1 LLRRGQSRVV
11 VGLAGAAIVAAA
23 IVGTESPVGANVS
36 ASEKR
41 AAVEPHLD
49 SAEGAVSADGRSVA
63 FSSMAPNLVPG
74 ANAECVNRRSGRQ
87 TCFVFVRD
95 RVAGATSR
103 VSVGAAGEKANG
115 DSGLPAVSAS
125 GRFVAFESAA
135 SNLVPGDTNGA
146 SDVFVHDRATG
157 ATTRVSVTSGGAQA
171 NGGSFDPAIS
181 ADGRFVAFNSD
192 ASKLVSGDTNGKF
205 DVFVHDRVARRT
217 TLVSGGGRPSPNSFD
232 AGEPSIS
239 ASGRF
244 VAFVSD
250 AYTTGE
256 MNVFVR
262 DRSAGKTTLVS
273 ASRRGRPGNDW
284 SFAPSISANG
294 RFVAFSVATDLVAPE
309 MGSGSDVFVR
319 DLAAKTTTLV
329 SVSTSGKAGND
340 ESGAPA
346 ISANG
351 RFVAFSSHAS
361 DLVAGDT
368 NRCQKGRSGYTNC
381 WDVFV
386 RDLVLG
392 RTTRVS
398 VSSSGA
404 QANGISEPQLEPAI
418 SADGRFVVFS
428 SKASNLVR
436 GDTNRSWDVFL
447 RDRRRGTTE
456 LVSVAR

>member
-1 LLRRGQSRVV
+1 

-23 IVGTESPVGANVS
+23 IVGAESPVGANVS
-36 ASEKR
+36 ASEQR

-49 SAEGAVSADGRSVA
+49 SAEGAVSADGRFVA
-63 FSSMAPNLVPG
+63 FSSMAPSLVPG
-74 ANAECVNRRSGRQ
+74 AGPECVGRRSGRQ

-103 VSVGAAGEKANG
+103 VSVGATGEQANG

-135 SNLVPGDTNGA
+135 SNLVPGDTNA
-146 SDVFVHDRATG
+146 ESDVFVHDRATG
-157 ATTRVSVTSGGAQA
+157 STTRVSVTSGGAQA
-171 NGGSFDPAIS
+171 NGDSGDPAVS
-181 ADGRFVAFNSD
+181 ADGRFVAFESA
-192 ASKLVSGDTNGKF
+192 ASNLVPGDTNGRY
-205 DVFVHDRVARRT
+205 DVIVHDRLARRT
-217 TLVSGGGRPSPNSFD
+217 TLVSGGGRPSPTPFD
-232 AGEPSIS
+232 AGQASIS

-250 AYTTGE
+250 PTTTSGAP
-256 MNVFVR
+256 NVFVR

-284 SFAPSISANG
+284 SFAPAISANG
-294 RFVAFSVATDLVAPE
+294 RFVAFVSLATDLVAQE
-309 MGSGSDVFVR
+309 SSGTNVFVR

-329 SVSTSGKAGND
+329 SVSRSGMTGND

-346 ISANG
+346 ISASG

-361 DLVAGDT
+361 DLVVGDT

-386 RDLVLG
+386 RDLALG

-447 RDRRRGTTE
+447 RDRRRDTTE